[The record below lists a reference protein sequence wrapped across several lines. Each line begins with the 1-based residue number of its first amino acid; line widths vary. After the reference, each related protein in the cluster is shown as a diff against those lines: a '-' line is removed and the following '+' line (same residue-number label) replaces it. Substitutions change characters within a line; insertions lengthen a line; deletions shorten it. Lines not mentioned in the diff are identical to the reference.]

1 MADQQRERRTVN
13 PENGA
18 HRWPNGKKSAFVLTV
33 GFEAELA
40 ILAEAPEAGD
50 RAKSLS
56 VGQYGGTRGVD
67 RLLAELRR
75 TGTRASWFVP
85 ASNLARYPR
94 QIEAVAADGHELAN
108 MGWALEDLSALP
120 LDRQLETVAKS
131 QNEFEAT
138 LGVKPTGFRAGRGS
152 YARGLPAGLADAGF
166 TWSSSWH
173 GDDLPHFHAGQAHR
187 LVELSRH
194 HELDDYPYFVFNL
207 DPPIPKGSPRIAS
220 TREVLR
226 NWILEFEAYRAEG
239 LCFVLTVHPEII
251 ATPGRIGLLRTFMD
265 HVSAQEDVW
274 KATGSEAAE
283 WWSTRNK
290 PNHPDHPAEVF
301 HRLTA
306 SPETTP
312 KAR

>member
-1 MADQQRERRTVN
+1 MSPDSGV
-13 PENGA
+13 P
-18 HRWPNGKKSAFVLTV
+18 RWPHGKQCAFVLTV

-40 ILAEAPEAGD
+40 ILAEAPDAHN

-67 RLLAELRR
+67 RLLTELRR
-75 TGTRASWFVP
+75 SAIRASWFVP
-85 ASNLARYPR
+85 ASNLARYPK
-94 QIEAVAADGHELAN
+94 QMEAVAADGHELAN
-108 MGWALEDLSALP
+108 MGWALENMSMLG
-120 LDRQLETVAKS
+120 LDQQLESIVKS
-131 QNEFEAT
+131 QDAFGAM
-138 LGVKPTGFRAGRGS
+138 LGVRPSGFRAGRGS
-152 YARGLPAGLADAGF
+152 YAQGLPAALATAGF

-173 GDDLPHFHAGQAHR
+173 GDDLPHFHAGQAAG

-251 ATPGRIGLLRTFMD
+251 ATPGRIGLLRAFLD
-265 HVSAQEDVW
+265 HVSDHTDVW
-274 KATGSEAAE
+274 KATGGEVAQ
-283 WWSTRNK
+283 WWSRRNT

-301 HRLTA
+301 HRLT
-306 SPETTP
+306 TP
-312 KAR
+312 S

>member
-1 MADQQRERRTVN
+1 MAVQQQERREVS
-13 PENGA
+13 PDNGA
-18 HRWPNGKKSAFVLTV
+18 LRWPHGQQCAFVLTV

-40 ILAEAPEAGD
+40 ILAEAPGAVD

-67 RLLAELRR
+67 RLLAELGR

-94 QIEAVAADGHELAN
+94 QMEAVAAHGHELAN
-108 MGWALEDLSALP
+108 MGWALENLSALG
-120 LDRQLETVAKS
+120 LDQQLETVGKS
-131 QNEFEAT
+131 QDAFEAM
-138 LGVKPTGFRAGRGS
+138 LGVRPTGFRAGRGS

-226 NWILEFEAYRAEG
+226 NWILEFEAYREEG

-251 ATPGRIGLLRTFMD
+251 ATPGRIGLLRAFMD
-265 HVSAQEDVW
+265 HVSDQEGVW
-274 KATGSEAAE
+274 QATGGEVAE
-283 WWSTRNK
+283 WWGRRNS

-306 SPETTP
+306 PS
-312 KAR
+312 